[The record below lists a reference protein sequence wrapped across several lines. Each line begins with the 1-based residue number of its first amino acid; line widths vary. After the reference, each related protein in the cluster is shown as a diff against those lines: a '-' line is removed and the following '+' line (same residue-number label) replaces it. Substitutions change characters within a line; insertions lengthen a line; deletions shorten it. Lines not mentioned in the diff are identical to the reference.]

1 MLKSE
6 LISKKAD
13 IGKSSSSSQNKK
25 NLITNINYQNK
36 KVIKMRKKI
45 IWKKVIEVQTLKVIR
60 FMNYLE

>member
-45 IWKKVIEVQTLKVIR
+45 I
-60 FMNYLE
+60 